1 MTEAQIQLQNALT
14 TTFLA
19 NLAFLSEYDNELYHR
34 VDELSRMIEN
44 GTYKEKYALDFI
56 MEDGDFDIYD
66 IVNDKYLYDKKPKKF
81 NNKLISE
88 VQFHE
93 KQSILNVE
101 QYFTFREQ
109 YQVNKDERFN
119 FVNLREY
126 NILTLNDTFEYTSV
140 LDDFM
145 DKDSKKLKRIDKFIF
160 LGTLLGR
167 HIPKIAKKINA
178 KTYLIL
184 ERNLEIF
191 RLSLFVVDYKILAKK
206 GAIFSIMDT
215 PRNEEKKIFDFFNY
229 NRLENYIIK
238 LSTTNIN
245 IDKYVDNVLNILN
258 TLNPV
263 GYDYNRYL
271 YTHVNRTT
279 LYIKEKYRILLFDKI
294 KEKCDIFCKTPIL
307 YIAAGPSLDE
317 NINWIKENQDK
328 FFIVTIGSAYKKLI
342 SNDIRIDIITTL
354 DEQYAIL
361 NDKQFDDE
369 SVSKISENTIIFAS
383 TITNR
388 KILDKFNQS
397 NLFLYEV
404 FYPFHIG
411 NFAFD
416 GYSVG
421 EVTLDILLKMN
432 PNEIYLLGLD
442 LALNQKTGD
451 THSKNS
457 DSGVFKLNL
466 KEKQNKNIFDHRN
479 SLVKVKGNLKKEVYT
494 TPLFFTSI
502 KSTEAKI
509 LFKNKKTK
517 IYNLSVH
524 GAYFFSSIPKKI
536 KSIKLDKY
544 EKMFFMN
551 NKLKEILIENSLINL
566 STNSKRSIDKEILF
580 MNRFKNNLEEFYQLE
595 FKNYNLFLKK
605 MFIEIKKLQNKNF
618 FIFNQIITNYLEI
631 IVPYLSYHFNDKI
644 LINEFEQVRNIKKII
659 IRQMQNIIND
669 YILCLERL
677 TK

>member
-44 GTYKEKYALDFI
+44 ETYKEKYALDFI
-56 MEDGDFDIYD
+56 MENGEFDIYD
-66 IVNDKYLYDKKPKKF
+66 IVNNKYLYDKKPKKF
-81 NNKLISE
+81 NDELINKI
-88 VQFHE
+88 QFDE

-101 QYFTFREQ
+101 QYFTFKEQ

-126 NILTLNDTFEYTSV
+126 NILTLNDTFGYTSI
-140 LDDFM
+140 LNDFM
-145 DKDSKKLKRIDKFIF
+145 NKDSKKLKRIDKFIF

-167 HIPKIAKKINA
+167 HIPKIAEKINA

-215 PRNEEKKIFDFFNY
+215 PRDEERKIFDFLKY

-245 IDKYVDNVLNILN
+245 IDKYVDNVLNVLN

-279 LYIKEKYRILLFDKI
+279 QYIKEKYRILLFDKI
-294 KEKCDIFCKTPIL
+294 KEKCNIFYKTPIL
-307 YIAAGPSLDE
+307 YIASGPSLDE

-328 FFIVTIGSAYKKLI
+328 FFIVTIGSSYKKLLL
-342 SNDIRIDIITTL
+342 NGIRIDMITTL
-354 DEQYAIL
+354 DEQYVIL
-361 NDKQFDDE
+361 NDKQFDEE
-369 SVSKISENTIIFAS
+369 SVSKISENTIVLAS

-388 KILDKFNQS
+388 RILEKFNQK

-404 FYPFHIG
+404 FFPFHIG
-411 NFAFD
+411 NLAFD
-416 GYSVG
+416 GYSIG

-432 PNEIYLLGLD
+432 PSEIYLLGLD

-457 DSGVFKLNL
+457 DSGIFKLNL
-466 KEKQNKNIFDHRN
+466 QEKQNKNIFDHRN
-479 SLVKVKGNLKKEVYT
+479 SLIKVKGNLKKEVYT

-517 IYNLSVH
+517 IYNLSAH
-524 GAYFFSSIPKKI
+524 GAYFFSSISKRI
-536 KSIKLDKY
+536 KNVRLDKY
-544 EKMFFMN
+544 ENKSSIN
-551 NKLKEILIENSLINL
+551 NELKKILIENSLMNL
-566 STNSKRSIDKEILF
+566 SINSKKSINKEILF
-580 MNRFKNNLEEFYQLE
+580 MKRFKEHLERFYQVE
-595 FKNYNLFLKK
+595 FKNYNLFLKRVF
-605 MFIEIKKLQNKNF
+605 MEIKKIQDKGFL
-618 FIFNQIITNYLEI
+618 IFNQIISNYLDI
-631 IVPYLSYHFNDKI
+631 VVPYLLYHFNDKN
-644 LINEFEQVRNIKKII
+644 LINESEEVKNVKKIFI
-659 IRQMQNIIND
+659 KQIKDITND